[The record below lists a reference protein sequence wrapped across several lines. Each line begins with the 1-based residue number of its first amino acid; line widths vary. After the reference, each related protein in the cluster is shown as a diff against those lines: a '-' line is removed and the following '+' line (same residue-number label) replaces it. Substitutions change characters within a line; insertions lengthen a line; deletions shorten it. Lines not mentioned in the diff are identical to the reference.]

1 MPHLQQLRHV
11 VAEARALLQRAEVCV
26 RVCVVYVVCAFVCV
40 CLCAGVSVFRTDP
53 TLVQIPEE
61 LLSRRLRW
69 PSEIVSG
76 STCNALV
83 PVHKCLI

>member
-1 MPHLQQLRHV
+1 M
-11 VAEARALLQRAEVCV
+11 
-26 RVCVVYVVCAFVCV
+26 
-40 CLCAGVSVFRTDP
+40 SVFRTDP
-53 TLVQIPEE
+53 TLFQIPEE

-83 PVHKCLI
+83 PVHKCLIYCKVTIDDLKHDACFCPR